1 MTKGNYSIDS
11 WRWKIFQSSR
21 TYACKWQNQQQKQQ
35 EKLAYVRCDTATT
48 QQTDRQ
54 SERERE
60 KARRELETPASNVI
74 VAMLISG
81 KRWAGGLPG
90 KVNKQYGG
98 VGLPWSSR
106 SSDWYR
112 RRRPG
117 AITWPRRPAPRS
129 RWRPRPQTSASSWK
143 AVAPPL
149 RPPPPPIR
157 A

>member
-1 MTKGNYSIDS
+1 MENFPEFTHVRMQMAKSATKTT
-11 WRWKIFQSSR
+11 RE
-21 TYACKWQNQQQKQQ
+21 ACIRALRHSNN
-35 EKLAYVRCDTATT
+35 TA
-48 QQTDRQ
+48 DRQ
-54 SERERE
+54 TERERERE